1 MNNLLCTL
9 HRELML
15 SDITCSCLL
24 FIYVPVPSCSTELY
38 PGVGF
43 ICLMFILRTCV
54 IMSSRKIIQSELQ
67 LSNVHFMK
75 AYYLVHQRD
84 SQVCVSAVWSMIIS
98 CNYTIMCNRKTVQYL
113 YPSVVRVT
121 YLYFRVQQGDCP
133 VQRRGLQLHVELSY
147 VQVMYMFYHIQ
158 QEDSPVWA
166 PDLWCSS
173 YTAV

>member
-1 MNNLLCTL
+1 MAKYLYFYISNSMVWIIFYHIVN
-9 HRELML
+9 
-15 SDITCSCLL
+15 
-24 FIYVPVPSCSTELY
+24 SCSLILHAVVYCLFTYLCHHIMFSRDIY

-98 CNYTIMCNRKTVQYL
+98 CNYTIMCNRKAVQYIYL
-113 YPSVVRVT
+113 SVVRAT
-121 YLYFRVQQGDCP
+121 YLY
-133 VQRRGLQLHVELSY
+133 
-147 VQVMYMFYHIQ
+147 
-158 QEDSPVWA
+158 
-166 PDLWCSS
+166 
-173 YTAV
+173 